1 MYSDQIVLKIG
12 ILKTITG
19 MQNIISRIRKKRF
32 HIYIPRNKYCKK
44 KNILTYENQ

>member
-19 MQNIISRIRKKRF
+19 MQNIISRICKKRF
-32 HIYIPRNKYCKK
+32 HIYIYPVINIARKK
-44 KNILTYENQ
+44 PF